1 MKCLVA
7 MGPAARPALRHLDR
21 LVARRRRV
29 AGHVGVLDDQ
39 MRADENLMAAAI
51 TTRRQIAGL
60 STAATTPRQPQGRND
75 RQASVCPVS

>member
-1 MKCLVA
+1 
-7 MGPAARPALRHLDR
+7 
-21 LVARRRRV
+21 
-29 AGHVGVLDDQ
+29 

-75 RQASVCPVS
+75 RQASVCPVSGLGRQAVVSDGASAGSQWLEMALGTVRRWW